1 MLTMITML
9 VKESIPSIFHRAH
22 RVIVPIVPIV
32 HWSRRSVRCS
42 VAPMTLISRTG
53 YLVALIVSL
62 ALLATAPSARVLPA
76 SAGAQPRPSRI
87 VSVIP
92 AVTEMLFA
100 IGAGAQ
106 VVAVGSFDEY
116 PPEVAKL
123 PRVGALLDPD
133 LERILSL
140 RPDLVIVYETQADL
154 RRQLDR
160 AAIPIFVY
168 KHAGLADVTQTIGE
182 LGVRIGRGTEARGVV
197 RRIEE
202 QLEQIRTRVRGRP
215 RPRTLLVF
223 GRDALALRGIYAS
236 GGIGFLSDMLEV
248 AGGENV
254 FADVQKQSIQ
264 ATSELILARS
274 PEVIVELRPG
284 GLTPEQQQ
292 KEVTVWQALAGVPAV
307 RAGRVAILADQR
319 TVVPGPRVAEGTEL
333 IARALHPEAFA
344 K

>member
-1 MLTMITML
+1 MLRVLRGLRGLRDMAAGPQSGDAGTMNT
-9 VKESIPSIFHRAH
+9 
-22 RVIVPIVPIV
+22 
-32 HWSRRSVRCS
+32 
-42 VAPMTLISRTG
+42 ISARTSFI
-53 YLVALIVSL
+53 ALIGSL
-62 ALLATAPSARVLPA
+62 TLLLAPPSAQVVTA
-76 SAGAQPRPSRI
+76 SAGAQARPSRI

-140 RPDLVIVYETQADL
+140 RPDLVIVYETQTDL

-160 AAIPIFVY
+160 AAIPMFVY
-168 KHAGLADVTQTIGE
+168 KHAGLADVTQTIEE
-182 LGVRIGRGTEARGVV
+182 LGIRIGRGTEARGVV
-197 RRIEE
+197 RRIED

-236 GGIGFLSDMLEV
+236 GGVGFLSDMLEI
-248 AGGENV
+248 AGAENV

-264 ATSELILARS
+264 ATSELILSRR
-274 PEVIVELRPG
+274 PEAIVELRPG

-292 KEVTVWQALAGVPAV
+292 KEVAVWQALAGVPAV
-307 RAGRVAILADQR
+307 RAGRVAIVADER